1 MTKRG
6 QADIVTQ
13 LTPEEIQARID
24 RARAINDSVAVEKV
38 VGAVSRLFDLEP
50 ADVPDEFS
58 FPALPTT
65 SRQRIFGGQVI
76 AQAMVAAARTVDAGK
91 QVHSLHAYFL
101 RGGDETKPLHF
112 RVHRDFD
119 GRSFANRRVV
129 VRQDDKV
136 IFNLTA
142 SFQLPAEGLSHQV
155 PMPDLLP
162 PDECWDFTD
171 FIAAN
176 PDIPDAQFAHM
187 ARRRPFEVRSYRPP
201 ASAKATQHYQWFRV
215 AAPIGD
221 DPLIHRAF
229 LAFASDMGLLS
240 SAMLPHGVNFWT
252 PGLFS
257 TSLDHAMWFHADVRV
272 DDWFVFV
279 MDSDWTGGDRGLCR
293 GSIYSQ
299 DGTLIATVVQEGL
312 VRYTPPA

>member
-1 MTKRG
+1 
-6 QADIVTQ
+6 VTNK
-13 LTPEEIQARID
+13 LTPNQIQARIE
-24 RARAINDSVAVEKV
+24 RAREINASVDAAKV
-38 VGAVSRLFDLEP
+38 VSAVARLFDLAP
-50 ADVPDEFS
+50 ADEPDEFT
-58 FPALPTT
+58 FPALATT
-65 SRQRIFGGQVI
+65 ARERIFGGQVI

-129 VRQDDKV
+129 VRQDGKV

-142 SFQLPAEGLSHQV
+142 SFQLPAPGLSHQV

-162 PDECWDFTD
+162 PEQCRDFLET
-171 FIAAN
+171 IAADPN
-176 PDIPDAQFAHM
+176 ISDQAFAHM
-187 ARRRPFEVRSYRPP
+187 ARRRPFELRNHRPP

-221 DPLIHRAF
+221 DPLVHRAF

-240 SAMLPHGVNFWT
+240 SAMLPHGLNWSS

-257 TSLDHAMWFHADVRV
+257 TSLDHAMWFHNNIRV

-279 MDSDWTGGDRGLCR
+279 MDSDWTGGSRGINR
-293 GSIYSQ
+293 GSIYRQ
-299 DGTLIATVVQEGL
+299 DGTLIASAVQEGL
-312 VRYTPPA
+312 LRLTK

>member
-1 MTKRG
+1 MT
-6 QADIVTQ
+6 
-13 LTPEEIQARID
+13 LTPDEIQARIEL
-24 RARAINDSVAVEKV
+24 ARQVNASVDASEV
-38 VGAVSRLFDLEP
+38 VGAVARLFDLSP
-50 ADVPDEFS
+50 ADEPDEFT
-58 FPALPTT
+58 FPALATT
-65 SRQRIFGGQVI
+65 ARDRIFGGQVI
-76 AQAMVAAARTVDAGK
+76 AQAMVAAARTVDGDK

-129 VRQDDKV
+129 VRQDGKV

-142 SFQLPAEGLSHQV
+142 SFQLPAPGLSHQV

-162 PDECWDFTD
+162 PEECRDFLET
-171 FIAAN
+171 IAADPN
-176 PDIPDAQFAHM
+176 ISDEAFAHM
-187 ARRRPFEVRSYRPP
+187 ARRRPFELRNHRPP

-221 DPLIHRAF
+221 DQLIHRAF

-240 SAMLPHGVNFWT
+240 SAMLPHGLNWST
-252 PGLFS
+252 AGLFS
-257 TSLDHAMWFHADVRV
+257 TSLDHAMWFHNDIRV

-279 MDSDWTGGDRGLCR
+279 MDSDWSGGARGINR
-293 GSIYSQ
+293 GRIYRR
-299 DGTLIATVVQEGL
+299 DGTLIASAAQEGL
-312 VRYTPPA
+312 IRYDPSAA